1 MEVTEYR
8 DDLPTPDVD
17 AAEVVTRFEVNQ
29 SGRDFVVGD
38 IHGMFGH
45 LDVLLAE
52 IGFKTEHDRVF
63 SVGDLVDRGPDSR
76 AALDWL
82 DKPWFYACRGNH
94 EQFAIDSLDP
104 EQHEIWVTHNGGEW
118 WLELEAGQHE
128 RYREAFS
135 RLPLA
140 IEVETRSGWVGIIHA
155 DVPPFLT
162 WDKFM
167 VLLEK
172 HNRDAAL
179 YALWS
184 RNRIS
189 GSCST
194 NPVSGRVERVYCGH
208 TPTRQ
213 IVQIDNVYYIDT
225 GAAYIRDGY
234 NEARLTLV
242 EIHPEP
248 HRKFEI
254 ETRRLVTCNA

>member
-1 MEVTEYR
+1 MS
-8 DDLPTPDVD
+8 D

-208 TPTRQ
+208 TPDPPDRSDRQ
-213 IVQIDNVYYIDT
+213 
-225 GAAYIRDGY
+225 
-234 NEARLTLV
+234 RLLHRHRRCV
-242 EIHPEP
+242 HP
-248 HRKFEI
+248 
-254 ETRRLVTCNA
+254 RRLQRGPSHPGGDPPRAAPQIRNRNPPVGDV